1 MKSTFNTISSLIIW
15 SGLII
20 SGLTSCQESTAT
32 TVHHAPTDLAV
43 KLQKTNQIAVMRKEV
58 ENVAQ
63 NQFGVCDTCVT
74 GYKSVIIENRLLAN
88 ELAKQNL
95 RMKQILDSNEV
106 ELQKIQTLH
115 STNRKT
121 RQDYEL
127 RYALANNQ

>member
-32 TVHHAPTDLAV
+32 TVHHVPTDLAV
-43 KLQKTNQIAVMRKEV
+43 QLQKTNQIAVMREEV

-74 GYKSVIIENRLLAN
+74 GFKSVIIENRLLAN

-115 STNRKT
+115 AANRKT